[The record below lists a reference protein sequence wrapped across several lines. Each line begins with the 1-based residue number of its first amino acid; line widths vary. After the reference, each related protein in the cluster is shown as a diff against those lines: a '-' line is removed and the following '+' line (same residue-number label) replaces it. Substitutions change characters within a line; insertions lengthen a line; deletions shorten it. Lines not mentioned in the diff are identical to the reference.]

1 MIYLRRLCAEL
12 LTPMRRPTPIGE
24 DNSGCIEWT
33 NYVIGGRDRA
43 RHIDLRVHRA
53 HQAVQEGDI
62 HLYKVK
68 SEDQLADVL
77 TKALPEPLLLRCLS
91 QLCPGHGA

>member
-1 MIYLRRLCAEL
+1 M
-12 LTPMRRPTPIGE
+12 
-24 DNSGCIEWT
+24 
-33 NYVIGGRDRA
+33 IGGRDLA

-68 SEDQLADVL
+68 SR
-77 TKALPEPLLLRCLS
+77 TSWRTPLLRRCLS